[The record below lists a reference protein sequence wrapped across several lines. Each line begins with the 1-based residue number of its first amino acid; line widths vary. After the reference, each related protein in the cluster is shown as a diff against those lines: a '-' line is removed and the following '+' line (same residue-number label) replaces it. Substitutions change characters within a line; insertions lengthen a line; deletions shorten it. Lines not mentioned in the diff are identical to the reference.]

1 MTRLR
6 RSFTAEFKLEA
17 ASLVLDQGYSVPE
30 ASRSLDVGETVLRRW
45 VQQLQSERS
54 GATPANRAL
63 TPEQQ
68 KIQELEA
75 RINRLEREKAIPK
88 KGYCSLDGGRT
99 RTYALIDR
107 LREQA
112 PTTLVCCA
120 FGIPT
125 ACFYDYLARRRTIN
139 RERGQQRSELRCLFK
154 ESRGSAGSRAL
165 MSMMRAL
172 GHQIGRFKVRRLMKE
187 VGLVS
192 KQPGAHRYQ
201 VVRSER
207 PDIPNHLARE
217 FAAPQPNQVWCGD
230 ITYVWAGGRWHYLA
244 AVLDL
249 HTRRVVGWAMSG
261 RPDAELAVK
270 ALDMAYQQRGCPSGV
285 LFHSDQGSQYG
296 SRVFRQRLWRYR
308 MTQSM
313 SRRGNCWDN
322 APMERLFRSLKTEW
336 LPTTG
341 YMSLREAKRDISYY
355 LMDYYNWRRPHQ
367 HNDGIPPAEA
377 ENRLNCV
384 SGFS

>member
-17 ASLVLDQGYSVPE
+17 ASLVLDQGYSVSE

-45 VQQLQSERS
+45 VQQLQSERT
-54 GATPANRAL
+54 GTTPISKAL
-63 TPEQQ
+63 TPVQQ

-75 RINRLEREKAIPK
+75 RINRLEREKAIFK

-99 RTYALIDR
+99 RTFALIDR

-125 ACFYDYLARRRTIN
+125 SCFYDYLTRTRTID
-139 RERGQQRSELRCLFK
+139 REQVQQKSVLRRLFN

-165 MSMMRAL
+165 MSMMREL
-172 GHQIGRFKVRRLMKE
+172 GHQVGRFKVRRLMKDA
-187 VGLVS
+187 GLAS
-192 KQPGAHRYQ
+192 KQPGAHANKVARA
-201 VVRSER
+201 ER
-207 PDIPNHLARE
+207 PDIPNLLARE
-217 FAAPQPNQVWCGD
+217 FAVPQPNQVWCGD

-249 HTRRVVGWAMSG
+249 HTRRVVGWSMSD
-261 RPDAELAVK
+261 RPDADLAVK
-270 ALDMAYQQRGCPSGV
+270 ALEMAYQQRGSPSGV

-322 APMERLFRSLKTEW
+322 APMERLFRSLKSEW
-336 LPTTG
+336 LPATG
-341 YMSLREAKRDISYY
+341 YVSLREAKRDISYY
-355 LMDYYNWRRPHQ
+355 LMDYYNWRRAHQ
-367 HNDGIPPAEA
+367 HNDGVPPAEA
-377 ENRLNCV
+377 EKRLNYV